1 MTSAGMATDVLL
13 NDLANALGGD
23 AVDVGQDA
31 ASAAFSPWTRPGV
44 PHAVVHPNS
53 TAQVAQV
60 LKLASSART
69 SVVPWGG
76 LTGLVDGARADGA
89 IAMRFDRFRAIEAID
104 PLAATMTVQAG
115 CVLEE
120 AARAAEGQ
128 GLLLPLDFGA
138 RGSAT
143 IGGAIATNA
152 GGNRVLRYGMAR
164 DMVLGLEVVLADGAI
179 LSTMNRLIKNNAGY
193 DLKQLFIGSEGTL
206 GVITRAVLRLRPHPT
221 SQTTAL
227 LAVDRFEALAPL
239 LRILE
244 RDLAG
249 ALSAFEVMWPEF
261 YDLVTTPPAFGRP
274 ILPPG
279 SAYYVLIEAQGANPA
294 ADDDRFLA
302 VLDEALSCD
311 LVADAVVAKS
321 QAERN
326 RMWALRDDVG
336 QMARNGP
343 IIAFDIGLPVT
354 EMSGYVEGVRAALD
368 ARWPGTHL
376 VVFGHLGDG
385 NLHLIASVPHES
397 AREAIEQTVYAPLQ
411 DLGGTISAEH
421 GVGLQKR
428 KWLGLSRNPQ
438 EVALMHLLKATLDPL
453 SVLNPGK
460 VLA

>member
-1 MTSAGMATDVLL
+1 MTSAALATDVLL
-13 NDLANALGGD
+13 NDLAKALGAD
-23 AVDVGQDA
+23 AVDVGDDA

-53 TAQVAQV
+53 TEQVAQV
-60 LKLASSART
+60 LKLAHSART

-89 IAMRFDRFRAIEAID
+89 IAVRFDRFREIETID

-179 LSTMNRLIKNNAGY
+179 LCAMNRLIKNNAGY

-206 GVITRAVLRLRPHPT
+206 GVITRAVLRLRPHPA

-227 LAVDRFEALAPL
+227 LTVDLFEALAPL

-261 YDLVTTPPAFGRP
+261 YDLVTTPPAVGRP

-279 SAYYVLIEAQGANPA
+279 SAYYVLIEAQGADPA
-294 ADDDRFLA
+294 ADEERFLA
-302 VLDEALSCD
+302 VLDEASNCG

-336 QMARNGP
+336 QTARNGP
-343 IIAFDIGLPVT
+343 IITFDIGLPVT
-354 EMSGYVEGVRAALD
+354 EMNRYVEGVRAALA

-385 NLHLIASVPHES
+385 NLHLIAGVPNES
-397 AREAIEQTVYAPLQ
+397 AREAIEQIVYAPLQ

-428 KWLGLSRNPQ
+428 KWLDLSRNPQ
-438 EVALMHLLKATLDPL
+438 EVALMRLLKAALDPL